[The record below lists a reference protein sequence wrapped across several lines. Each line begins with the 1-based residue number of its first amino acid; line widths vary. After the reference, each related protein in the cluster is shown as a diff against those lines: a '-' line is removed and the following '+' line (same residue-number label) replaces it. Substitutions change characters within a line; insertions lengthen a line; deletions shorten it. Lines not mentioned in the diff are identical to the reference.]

1 MKTDNQRPNDNDAVV
16 TSDLVQQMSHH
27 NVHGCRQE
35 DSSARRPRRPRCR
48 RYVWVAVVMASLVS
62 FSLGFWISERIRT
75 RREVEQ
81 EWQRLFSILQWG
93 LEEGKV
99 DEAWMRELEII
110 KHESEWNDD

>member
-27 NVHGCRQE
+27 NVHRCPE
-35 DSSARRPRRPRCR
+35 DSSARRLARRR
-48 RYVWVAVVMASLVS
+48 RYVWLAVVMASVVS
-62 FSLGFWISERIRT
+62 FCLGFYCGDRFQT

-93 LEEGKV
+93 LQEGKV

-110 KHESEWNDD
+110 KHESEWDED